1 MGKMTNN
8 PALNEFVY
16 TALYQSSMEE
26 RRGLRGKYL
35 KIAMSAKASKTF
47 ATTSTREEKEYIL
60 SHFGF
65 EFAYIIFK
73 RGTTLLKFKQIFE
86 KFEKKRKAA
95 ALSDIAQDGMFVTT
109 DKEFMR
115 LLGHVSQSIHHP
127 AYFLNLELNRQGY
140 HIQKWP
146 KKFANQDDMA
156 SREVD
161 MSAKLLVK
169 TCLSANLVMDYCE
182 GSTGIR
188 PLELK
193 ILLYLYTLSQIYV
206 PEEKIFA
213 VFAGAITTNK
223 FRRAI
228 RAVSLDHLI
237 LKNAKE
243 KEYTITAAGIR
254 QVNEYVNR
262 IMNLNTF

>member
-1 MGKMTNN
+1 MGKMLNN

-16 TALYQSSMEE
+16 TILYQSSMEE

-35 KIAMSAKASKTF
+35 KMAMSARSAKIF

-65 EFAYIIFK
+65 EFAYIVFK
-73 RGTTLLKFKQIFE
+73 QGTALLKFKQLLD
-86 KFEKKRKAA
+86 KFDKKRKAA
-95 ALSDIAQDGMFVTT
+95 ALSDIAQDGIFVSS
-109 DKEFMR
+109 DKEFIR

-140 HIQKWP
+140 HIQKWS

-156 SREVD
+156 SRELD
-161 MSAKLLVK
+161 SSARLLVR
-169 TCLSANLVMDYCE
+169 TCLSANLAMDYCE

-193 ILLYLYTLSQIYV
+193 ILMYLYTLSQTYV
-206 PEEKIFA
+206 TEDKIFG
-213 VFAGAITTNK
+213 VFAGATTTNK
-223 FRRAI
+223 FKRAT
-228 RAVSLDHLI
+228 RALSLDHLI

-262 IMNLNTF
+262 ILNLNTF